1 MSETLGVK
9 VKFTVTKILML
20 ILNFFHALRK
30 VLKKYNVINNENNI
44 SVFIRSSS
52 QYSLSL
58 TIFTTKYNDP
68 VTKGTVGRINNYSAS
83 IYGILKLT

>member
-9 VKFTVTKILML
+9 VKFTVTKILMS

-44 SVFIRSSS
+44 SVFIRSPS

-68 VTKGTVGRINNYSAS
+68 VTKGTVGRINNYLAS